1 MRLVALSSGSRM
13 LTGAAAQTWIH
24 LNAAG
29 SSPASDASH
38 AATICHL
45 ELEKEMGGYA
55 AASAAP
61 ADAHGAIA
69 RLLNC
74 SAAEIALADSA
85 QQAWARAFY
94 SLNFRAGDR
103 ILCFENE
110 YGGNAVAFLQAQQR
124 CPGLDLEVLPMRSD
138 GIIDVS
144 ALKTALFQTSGE
156 AAPSAAAPPRVLVA
170 LTHVQT
176 GSSIVQPA
184 AAVGALCAQHGALYL
199 LDACQSIGQLP
210 VDVQAIGCTFASGT
224 GRKWLRGP
232 RGTGFLYVRLDAL
245 QRAPGAARCTGLLG
259 EPPMID
265 HAAAR
270 WSRARE
276 YALCPDARRYEMWE
290 RSEALRHG
298 LMVAAHEC
306 AEIGPDAIFAR
317 ARALAA
323 RLREGLARIEGCLIR
338 DAPLEFDET
347 TAAALGASRGA
358 IVTFEAESTRHRA
371 AVTIE
376 KALAAAR
383 IAVSV
388 SPPTHSF
395 DEAHWARP
403 SVVRISPHHFNTIAD
418 VDAALEVIR
427 DTLAPPDIGQSES

>member
-1 MRLVALSSGSRM
+1 
-13 LTGAAAQTWIH
+13 
-24 LNAAG
+24 
-29 SSPASDASH
+29 
-38 AATICHL
+38 
-45 ELEKEMGGYA
+45 
-55 AASAAP
+55 
-61 ADAHGAIA
+61 
-69 RLLNC
+69 
-74 SAAEIALADSA
+74 
-85 QQAWARAFY
+85 
-94 SLNFRAGDR
+94 
-103 ILCFENE
+103 
-110 YGGNAVAFLQAQQR
+110 
-124 CPGLDLEVLPMRSD
+124 
-138 GIIDVS
+138 
-144 ALKTALFQTSGE
+144 
-156 AAPSAAAPPRVLVA
+156 
-170 LTHVQT
+170 
-176 GSSIVQPA
+176 
-184 AAVGALCAQHGALYL
+184 
-199 LDACQSIGQLP
+199 
-210 VDVQAIGCTFASGT
+210 
-224 GRKWLRGP
+224 
-232 RGTGFLYVRLDAL
+232 
-245 QRAPGAARCTGLLG
+245 
-259 EPPMID
+259 MID

-376 KALAAAR
+376 KALAARR

-403 SVVRISPHHFNTIAD
+403 SVVRISPHHFNTNAD

-427 DTLAPPDIGQSES
+427 DTLAPPYIGQSES

>member
-1 MRLVALSSGSRM
+1 M

-144 ALKTALFQTSGE
+144 ALKAALYQTSGE
-156 AAPSAAAPPRVLVA
+156 SAPSAAAPPRVLVA

-176 GSSIVQPA
+176 GSSIVQP
-184 AAVGALCAQHGALYL
+184 
-199 LDACQSIGQLP
+199 P
-210 VDVQAIGCTFASGT
+210 
-224 GRKWLRGP
+224 
-232 RGTGFLYVRLDAL
+232 
-245 QRAPGAARCTGLLG
+245 
-259 EPPMID
+259 
-265 HAAAR
+265 
-270 WSRARE
+270 SR
-276 YALCPDARRYEMWE
+276 
-290 RSEALRHG
+290 
-298 LMVAAHEC
+298 
-306 AEIGPDAIFAR
+306 
-317 ARALAA
+317 
-323 RLREGLARIEGCLIR
+323 
-338 DAPLEFDET
+338 
-347 TAAALGASRGA
+347 
-358 IVTFEAESTRHRA
+358 
-371 AVTIE
+371 
-376 KALAAAR
+376 
-383 IAVSV
+383 
-388 SPPTHSF
+388 HS
-395 DEAHWARP
+395 
-403 SVVRISPHHFNTIAD
+403 
-418 VDAALEVIR
+418 
-427 DTLAPPDIGQSES
+427 

>member
-1 MRLVALSSGSRM
+1 MQRLVAQSSGSRM

-55 AASAAP
+55 AAAAAP

-156 AAPSAAAPPRVLVA
+156 SAPSAAAPP
-170 LTHVQT
+170 
-176 GSSIVQPA
+176 
-184 AAVGALCAQHGALYL
+184 
-199 LDACQSIGQLP
+199 
-210 VDVQAIGCTFASGT
+210 
-224 GRKWLRGP
+224 
-232 RGTGFLYVRLDAL
+232 
-245 QRAPGAARCTGLLG
+245 
-259 EPPMID
+259 
-265 HAAAR
+265 
-270 WSRARE
+270 
-276 YALCPDARRYEMWE
+276 
-290 RSEALRHG
+290 
-298 LMVAAHEC
+298 
-306 AEIGPDAIFAR
+306 
-317 ARALAA
+317 
-323 RLREGLARIEGCLIR
+323 
-338 DAPLEFDET
+338 
-347 TAAALGASRGA
+347 
-358 IVTFEAESTRHRA
+358 
-371 AVTIE
+371 
-376 KALAAAR
+376 
-383 IAVSV
+383 
-388 SPPTHSF
+388 
-395 DEAHWARP
+395 
-403 SVVRISPHHFNTIAD
+403 
-418 VDAALEVIR
+418 
-427 DTLAPPDIGQSES
+427 LAPPLSRRERFEGESDSQGGASLAASLPNPAWLPVTVPPSSPSATSTVSTETTVAV